1 MVADMGEI
9 KVQDLEYHLYGQSIK
24 VEIKHTPLPWDRR
37 LKPWPAMKRLGI
49 VALSWE
55 EYWRKSFKYTMD
67 AVNAARILAAAK
79 LFNIGFKRIGKVI
92 F

>member
-1 MVADMGEI
+1 MKALKLKIYEHV
-9 KVQDLEYHLYGQSIK
+9 EYSQSIK

-55 EYWRKSFKYTMD
+55 EYRINLVRFFKSESY
-67 AVNAARILAAAK
+67 
-79 LFNIGFKRIGKVI
+79 KRTYMVVRNLSGIKKSLQVK
-92 F
+92 